1 MDQFNDWQHHPAI
14 TYDPNG
20 FIANL
25 DPAYISAAE
34 QVPTNTTNPTPNL
47 PTSSQRCLQ
56 LLPED
61 IREAYKIAYEAVK
74 RSIGQHQRPDWD
86 LIWLEAVL
94 SPPELVKDALKAHFD
109 QLFRSP
115 ANSTPST
122 TPSTFNAQGPVPTS
136 ASSPTGHSDTHP
148 TSSHTASTQPST
160 TPLGPSK
167 IANDQPEQTQPSSTV
182 SMSKAALQAISS
194 KGTWKGWHYCGV
206 VRWVQGTCDAEPLS
220 DNEILQHSRKVDKKL
235 RGSRENGTAKGKKER
250 KQTTRAEDYP
260 DIRERW
266 RCATCGII
274 RHERVATTS
283 NLRKH
288 LRSCGT
294 TTGPK

>member
-86 LIWLEAVL
+86 LIWPRQLNSLDYAIDLQCPGPGPNISVL
-94 SPPELVKDALKAHFD
+94 SYWPFRHPPNIQSHGFNTTLYHPPRPVKDS
-109 QLFRSP
+109 QRP
-115 ANSTPST
+115 ARADP
-122 TPSTFNAQGPVPTS
+122 
-136 ASSPTGHSDTHP
+136 
-148 TSSHTASTQPST
+148 
-160 TPLGPSK
+160 
-167 IANDQPEQTQPSSTV
+167 
-182 SMSKAALQAISS
+182 
-194 KGTWKGWHYCGV
+194 
-206 VRWVQGTCDAEPLS
+206 AEL
-220 DNEILQHSRKVDKKL
+220 
-235 RGSRENGTAKGKKER
+235 NGF
-250 KQTTRAEDYP
+250 
-260 DIRERW
+260 
-266 RCATCGII
+266 
-274 RHERVATTS
+274 HV
-283 NLRKH
+283 
-288 LRSCGT
+288 
-294 TTGPK
+294 